1 MNKQEMIERYAE
13 NIVDAGINLKKGE
26 VLLIKCPVWAYEL
39 ARVVAKYA
47 YKKGAKKVKIDYR
60 DDYIDKE
67 FYLHADDDILTTIY
81 KYEIESAKYLIDEK
95 AALLSIASPIPRLME
110 EIDAK
115 KIQMRNKASMQH
127 LGFLRDYTMSN
138 KGKWCVVA
146 YPNQEWADV
155 VFKGKDNAYDLLM
168 EAIMKASRVSN
179 DKNDLINHMKNL
191 EDHKDILNNLNLK
204 TLIFKNNLGTNLSID
219 LVDDHIW
226 GGGGEHSQDG
236 QYFMPNIPTEEVF
249 TMPHSHGVN
258 GRVYSTKPLNY
269 QGKIIKDFYLDFKDG
284 AVVSYYAKENEEVL
298 KNLLETDEGST
309 RLGEVAL
316 ISNDSPISNMNI
328 LFYNTLFDE
337 NASCHLALGN
347 AYTMNIKNGYEM
359 SLDEL
364 KEKGYNSSMI
374 HVDFM
379 FGSKDM
385 NIIGITKDNKEMKIF
400 KNGNF
405 VI

>member
-1 MNKQEMIERYAE
+1 MNQQEMLEIYAK
-13 NIVDAGINLKKGE
+13 NIVEAGLNIKKGE

-39 ARVVAKYA
+39 ARIVAKCA
-47 YKKGAKKVKIDYR
+47 YENGAKKVKIDYR
-60 DDYIDKE
+60 DDYVDKE
-67 FYLHADDDILTTIY
+67 FYLYADEDVLTKIY

-95 AALLSIASPIPRLME
+95 AALLSITSPIPRLME
-110 EIDAK
+110 GVDAK
-115 KIQMRNKASMQH
+115 KIQMRNKASMQE
-127 LGFLRDYTMSN
+127 LGFLREYTMSN

-146 YPNQEWADV
+146 YPNQEWANI
-155 VFKGKDNAYDLLM
+155 VFKDKDNAYDLLM

-179 DKNDLINHMKNL
+179 EENVLANHMKSL
-191 EDHKDILNNLNLK
+191 EEHKDILNNLNLK
-204 TLIFKNNLGTNLSID
+204 SLIFKNNLGTDLKID
-219 LVDDHIW
+219 LVEDHIW
-226 GGGGEHSQDG
+226 GGGGEYSQDG

-284 AVVSYYAKENEEVL
+284 AVISYHAKENEDVL

-316 ISNDSPISNMNI
+316 ISYDSPISNMNV
-328 LFYNTLFDE
+328 LFYYTLFDE

-347 AYTMNIKNGYEM
+347 AYTMNIKNGYNM
-359 SLDEL
+359 NLDEL

-385 NIIGITKDNKEMKIF
+385 SIIGVTKDNKEIKIF